1 MLSIRDLKKHYENFD
16 IENVSF
22 DIPKGAVVG
31 LIGENGAGKSTVIK
45 CILGAVHPDG
55 GQILFDGKEIR
66 ETCRKD
72 RQKIAF
78 VFDDTGLPLEL
89 DLGMLDKV
97 LCRIYDKWD
106 TAKFRSLIREFS
118 LPRDKMLKDFSKGM
132 KMKAAIAVAFS
143 YDSDVLILDEPTSG
157 LDPVVRDEIIEM
169 IYNYNQNG
177 DRSVLL
183 SSHITADLEKICD
196 YIVYIHEGRI
206 IFNEEKDELLNRYAI
221 YSIEDK
227 HLRELNKS
235 AFIKVLKREYRTE
248 ILAQKDKMPKDFE
261 YKPVTLDEMMLFYSK
276 GEDVC
281 RD

>member
-22 DIPKGAVVG
+22 DIPKSAVVG

>member
-183 SSHITADLEKICD
+183 SSHITADLEK
-196 YIVYIHEGRI
+196 
-206 IFNEEKDELLNRYAI
+206 YAI
-221 YSIEDK
+221 ILYIFMKGGSFSTK
-227 HLRELNKS
+227 
-235 AFIKVLKREYRTE
+235 KR
-248 ILAQKDKMPKDFE
+248 MN
-261 YKPVTLDEMMLFYSK
+261 
-276 GEDVC
+276 C
-281 RD
+281 

>member
-22 DIPKGAVVG
+22 DISKGAVVG

>member
-1 MLSIRDLKKHYENFD
+1 MLSIRDLKKHYENFY

>member
-132 KMKAAIAVAFS
+132 KTKAAIAVAFS

-206 IFNEEKDELLNRYAI
+206 IFNEEKDKLLNRYAI

>member
-169 IYNYNQNG
+169 IYNYNQTG

-206 IFNEEKDELLNRYAI
+206 IFNEEKDKLLNRYAI

>member
-22 DIPKGAVVG
+22 DIPKSAVVG

-206 IFNEEKDELLNRYAI
+206 IFNEEKDKLLNRYAI

>member
-22 DIPKGAVVG
+22 DIPKSAVVG

-97 LCRIYDKWD
+97 LCRIYDKWG

>member
-22 DIPKGAVVG
+22 DIPKSAVVG

-72 RQKIAF
+72 RQKIVF

-248 ILAQKDKMPKDFE
+248 ILAQKDKMPKDFK

>member
-106 TAKFRSLIREFS
+106 TAKFRGLIREFS

-169 IYNYNQNG
+169 IYNYNQNC